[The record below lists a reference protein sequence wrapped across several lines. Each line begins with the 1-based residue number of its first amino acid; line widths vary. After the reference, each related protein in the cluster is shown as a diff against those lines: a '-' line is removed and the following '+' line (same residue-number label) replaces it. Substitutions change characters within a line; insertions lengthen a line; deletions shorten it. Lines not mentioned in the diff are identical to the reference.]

1 MIIEAKHLD
10 AYYGKAQ
17 ALHDI
22 TFHVNDGEVV
32 SFIGANGAGKSTLMK
47 TIMGM
52 VSIGNG
58 EISFKGERIS
68 EKKTHQIVKKGIVYV
83 PEGRKIFPDFTVE
96 ENLYIGAYI
105 RKGSPQH
112 YKDDIE
118 EIYAIFPRLK
128 ERLKQKAGSLSG
140 GEQQMLAIARG
151 LMASPKLLMLDEPSM
166 GLAPIVVEEM
176 FEAIAHI
183 SKIKSLPILLVEQ
196 NAYMAFSISSRCYV
210 LENGRIAL
218 SGTTKELSDSEEIQ
232 KSYLGGR

>member
-1 MIIEAKHLD
+1 MIIEANHLD

-17 ALHDI
+17 VLHDI

-58 EISFKGERIS
+58 EILFKGEKIS
-68 EKKTHQIVKKGIVYV
+68 GKKTHQIVKKGIVYV

-112 YKDDIE
+112 YKHDIE

-183 SKIKSLPILLVEQ
+183 SSIKKIPVLLVEQ